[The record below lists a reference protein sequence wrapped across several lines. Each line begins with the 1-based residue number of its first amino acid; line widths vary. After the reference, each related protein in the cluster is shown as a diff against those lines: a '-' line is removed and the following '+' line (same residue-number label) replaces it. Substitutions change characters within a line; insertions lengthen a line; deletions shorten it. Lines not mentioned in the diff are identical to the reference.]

1 MPWNEPGGG
10 KDPWSQKPTKPQ
22 GPPDLDELLRKLTD
36 RFGGFFGGKSGGS
49 GGSSSSGGAGKG
61 MSIGALLIG
70 AVVLVVWLA
79 SGIYIV
85 DPGEAGVEIRFGAY
99 RSTTGPGPH
108 WHIPYPVETVE
119 IVNVS
124 EIRSAQHNATMLT
137 QDENIVD
144 VELASQYLV
153 NQPEDYVFQVR
164 LPDATLRQV
173 MESALREVVGKSKM
187 DYILAEGRADIA
199 QRTMMIMQQTLD
211 YYHTGLQ
218 VTTVNM
224 QQAQPPEQVQ
234 DAFNDAIKAREDEVR
249 YRNQA
254 EAYAN
259 GIIPQARGEAA
270 RVGQEADAYRDR
282 VVAQSEGRAARFTKL
297 LTEYTKA
304 PQVTRERLYL
314 DAIESVMAD
323 TSKVMVDVKDGNNL
337 LYLPLDRLMS
347 AGAMG
352 SAASGATRAG
362 DPTQG
367 AVSGGS
373 NRSDRTTIREGR

>member
-10 KDPWSQKPTKPQ
+10 KDPWSQKPTNQQ

-36 RFGGFFGGKSGGS
+36 RFGGLFGGKSGGRS
-49 GGSSSSGGAGKG
+49 GGASSGGGRG

-70 AVVLVVWLA
+70 AVVLVVWLG

-85 DPGEAGVEIRFGAY
+85 DPGEAGVELRFGAFQ
-99 RSTTGPGPH
+99 STTGPGPH

-119 IVNVS
+119 VVNVS
-124 EIRSAQHNATMLT
+124 EIRSTQHNATMLT
-137 QDENIVD
+137 QDENIVA
-144 VELASQYLV
+144 VELAAQYLV
-153 NQPEDYVFQVR
+153 NEPEDYLFQVR

-199 QRTMMIMQQTLD
+199 QRTMKIMQDTLND
-211 YYHTGLQ
+211 YHTGLQ

-234 DAFNDAIKAREDEVR
+234 DAFNDAIKAREDEVKF
-249 YRNQA
+249 RNQA

-270 RVGQEADAYRDR
+270 RVEQEADAYRDR
-282 VVAQSEGRAARFTKL
+282 VVAHSEGRAARFTKL
-297 LTEYTKA
+297 LTEYNKA
-304 PQVTRERLYL
+304 PEVTRERLYL
-314 DAIESVMAD
+314 DAIESVMAE
-323 TSKVMVDVKDGNNL
+323 TSKVMVDVKGGNNL
-337 LYLPLDRLMS
+337 LYLPLERLMS

-352 SAASGATRAG
+352 GASGDATRAG
-362 DPTQG
+362 NPAQG
-367 AVSGGS
+367 TVSGGS
-373 NRSDRTTIREGR
+373 TRPGRTTIREGR